1 MTTARTTAALALFAA
16 AASPASPAAAQLASD
31 LYTGGLAAPLYAAS
45 PEGDDRLFILEKGGR
60 VAVSGGPGQ
69 AATTYLQ
76 VPGVNPAAEG
86 GLLGLA
92 FAPDF
97 ATSGEL
103 YLNYTVTGSGGG
115 NPLDTVI
122 ARVTVPDPAADTA
135 GGATPQTVLRFDQP
149 FTNHNAG
156 WIGFAPGDAEGRFLY
171 VPTGDGG
178 SANDPMN
185 NAQDPSSFLGK
196 ILRLDVAGGDDF
208 PSDPLRNY
216 AVPGDNSGVDGPGL
230 GEIVADGLRNPFR
243 AAFDRQT
250 GALYLGD
257 VGQGEF
263 EEIDVFDPALG
274 AYDAGD
280 VGGAD
285 YGWRL
290 REGPIATPG
299 VGGPTPPGYVDPL
312 FSYAH
317 GDAFLAPDTNPG
329 ASVVGGYVYRGD
341 LLGPAYEGRYFF
353 ADSTTSQVF
362 SLDPADPFATVRDE
376 TDALFPGGL
385 APFGIVSFG
394 EDSDGE
400 LYVVA
405 LSQGQVFAIVPEP
418 TTLALAAPA
427 AALLLRRRRR

>member
-1 MTTARTTAALALFAA
+1 MTTARTTTAALALLAA
-16 AASPASPAAAQLASD
+16 AAPAAAQLASD
-31 LYTGGLAAPLYAAS
+31 VYTEGLAQPLYVDS
-45 PEGDDRLFILEKGGR
+45 PDGDGRLFILEKGGR
-60 VAVSGGPGQ
+60 IAVSGGPGQ
-69 AATTYLQ
+69 VATTYLQ
-76 VPGVNPAAEG
+76 VPGVDDRGEG

-149 FTNHNAG
+149 FDNHNAG

-178 SANDPMN
+178 SGFDPMN
-185 NAQDPSSFLGK
+185 NAQNGSTFLGK
-196 ILRLDVAGGDDF
+196 ILRLDVVGGDDF

-216 AVPGDNSGVDGPGL
+216 AVPADNDGADGGL
-230 GEIVADGLRNPFR
+230 GEIVAVGLRNPYR
-243 AAFDRQT
+243 AGFDRLT
-250 GALYLGD
+250 GELYLGD

-263 EEIDVFDPALG
+263 EEIDVFDPAVG
-274 AYDAGD
+274 FYDAGV
-280 VGGAD
+280 VGGAN

-299 VGGPTPPGYVDPL
+299 VGGPTPADYVEPL

-317 GDAFLAPDTNPG
+317 GDAFLRPDNNDG

-362 SLDPADPFATVRDE
+362 TFDPADPFGTVRDE
-376 TDALFPGGL
+376 TDALFPDGL
-385 APFGIVSFG
+385 SAFGIVSFG

-405 LSQGQVFAIVPEP
+405 LNQGQVFAIVPEP
-418 TTLALAAPA
+418 ATLGLAIPA
-427 AALLLRRRRR
+427 AALLLRRRR